1 MLIDLTGD
9 TATASDVAQGKTF
22 HLANGT
28 QTTGTAA
35 GGEEWVN
42 YTLKASDAVQSGGS
56 SYEIIGYE
64 ITYPNGVKVNLPNI
78 PYQIGEK
85 VGNSTC
91 FNSWRYNSS
100 TYMYNFGHEYGAGG
114 NPSSGSPKYWTV
126 TGKCPKNST
135 IRIIWMC
142 QSSSGTPKSVIN
154 YNILGT
160 SGSKTYYV
168 STYASSNGTSG
179 GTYVNTGVV
188 IDRNITGTCS
198 VVAGSNYTNTYT
210 INISAA

>member
-1 MLIDLTGD
+1 
-9 TATASDVAQGKTF
+9 
-22 HLANGT
+22 
-28 QTTGTAA
+28 
-35 GGEEWVN
+35 
-42 YTLKASDAVQSGGS
+42 
-56 SYEIIGYE
+56 
-64 ITYPNGVKVNLPNI
+64 
-78 PYQIGEK
+78 
-85 VGNSTC
+85 
-91 FNSWRYNSS
+91 
-100 TYMYNFGHEYGAGG
+100 
-114 NPSSGSPKYWTV
+114 
-126 TGKCPKNST
+126 
-135 IRIIWMC
+135 MC